1 MRQRERCCCSPFFSP
16 LSFLY
21 PARISFLTSLFRSRA
36 KSFLD
41 LSIEGFLV
49 NSRPRIIPRII
60 TVLVVV
66 VVLGY
71 SRHSRGGILLAQMTM
86 SLSCTT
92 LHVVLPPTSYSR
104 SCRTKSGRRE
114 KQKAVD
120 ERHIGNGTAWRCT
133 RAREQ
138 PSLTE
143 LLPLRSLHSR
153 EAVVYA
159 PRHPTD
165 AELMILINVS

>member
-1 MRQRERCCCSPFFSP
+1 MRHILLQRERCCSPFFS

-21 PARISFLTSLFRSRA
+21 LARISFYLSVSLTR
-36 KSFLD
+36 
-41 LSIEGFLV
+41 E
-49 NSRPRIIPRII
+49 IIPRSLDRGISREFPSAYHLASA
-60 TVLVVV
+60 VLVV

-71 SRHSRGGILLAQMTM
+71 SRIATRGGILLAQMTM

-92 LHVVLPPTSYSR
+92 LHVSYYLQLLIPVR
-104 SCRTKSGRRE
+104 AERKAGKGRAGRG
-114 KQKAVD
+114 KRA
-120 ERHIGNGTAWRCT
+120 AWRCT
-133 RAREQ
+133 RARKQ